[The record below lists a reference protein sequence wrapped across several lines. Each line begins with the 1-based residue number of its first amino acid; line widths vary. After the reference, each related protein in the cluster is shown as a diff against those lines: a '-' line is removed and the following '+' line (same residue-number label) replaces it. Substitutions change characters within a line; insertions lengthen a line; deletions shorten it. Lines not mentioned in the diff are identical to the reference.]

1 MLGIREITVPIGDS
15 LKLSF
20 YHLHKHKFAREAYLN
35 DTKGFSRRYNTTQLR
50 ISAHDLEIERGR
62 YANVPRDER
71 ICTWCNTS
79 MGAKIVEDESL
90 LLDGGWTTKSPA
102 DGNKSLSLPKTI
114 CSQEVVSS
122 CLGKDLSAWRR
133 STNSGTDYS
142 GRDHITVKYCF
153 WITRLVKKHSYS
165 VLELPD
171 GLFCSRSQRTTT
183 R

>member
-1 MLGIREITVPIGDS
+1 M
-15 LKLSF
+15 KLCP
-20 YHLHKHKFAREAYLN
+20 HPCL
-35 DTKGFSRRYNTTQLR
+35 
-50 ISAHDLEIERGR
+50 
-62 YANVPRDER
+62 
-71 ICTWCNTS
+71 
-79 MGAKIVEDESL
+79 L

-102 DGNKSLSLPKTI
+102 DGNKSLSLPKSI

-153 WITRLVKKHSYS
+153 WNTRLFKKHSYS
-165 VLELPD
+165 VSELPD

-183 R
+183 RWGMDFQKSGWWNQVPFTPQMYLLARRCQQLSSHPCHYTVFWAST

>member
-1 MLGIREITVPIGDS
+1 M
-15 LKLSF
+15 
-20 YHLHKHKFAREAYLN
+20 LN
-35 DTKGFSRRYNTTQLR
+35 DTLTMYINGAIRSRCYYENKKCEAILKCR
-50 ISAHDLEIERGR
+50 I
-62 YANVPRDER
+62 
-71 ICTWCNTS
+71 
-79 MGAKIVEDESL
+79 L

-102 DGNKSLSLPKTI
+102 DGNKSLSLPKSI

-133 STNSGTDYS
+133 SPNSGTDYS

-165 VLELPD
+165 VSELPD
-171 GLFCSRSQRTTT
+171 GLFCSHSQRTTT